1 MAEQNMGAAPPGTRW
16 EPAAD
21 REVIL
26 RAQTDALALE
36 HGRVKQDKPQTRSSA
51 LPPSLRPATR
61 VSTTG
66 DTTWSQNRK
75 RPVDAAIGR
84 RLDRDSKGSTK

>member
-36 HGRVKQDKPQTRSSA
+36 HGRVKQD
-51 LPPSLRPATR
+51 
-61 VSTTG
+61 
-66 DTTWSQNRK
+66 
-75 RPVDAAIGR
+75 
-84 RLDRDSKGSTK
+84 